1 MPGDIQRKQPQ
12 MAVPRRIV
20 SDQIAADM
28 TALDQAKREELYNSL
43 FARKQ
48 TEAIEARLAELRSTA
63 ASTISARIQDMVN
76 KENQS

>member
-1 MPGDIQRKQPQ
+1 MVAEVKER
-12 MAVPRRIV
+12 V
-20 SDQIAADM
+20 AADM

-63 ASTISARIQDMVN
+63 AITISARVQDMVN
-76 KENQS
+76 KENQP